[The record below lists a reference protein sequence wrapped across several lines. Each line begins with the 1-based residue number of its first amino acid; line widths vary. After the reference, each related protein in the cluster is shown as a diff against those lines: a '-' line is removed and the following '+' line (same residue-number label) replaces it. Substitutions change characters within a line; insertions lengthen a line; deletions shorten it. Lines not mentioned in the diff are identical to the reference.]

1 MTHASLFSGI
11 GGPEVAA
18 AMLGWENLFNC
29 DINPFTRKVL
39 NYWFPNAVTYE
50 DIKNTD
56 FTKWQGRVD
65 VLTGGFPCQPFSTAG
80 KRGGADDNRY
90 LWPQMCRVI
99 QEVRP
104 TWVVAE
110 NVDGITTMVESGPV
124 TEMGCEGSL
133 FGEGDGLYRYQ
144 SRDPFTIERVC
155 GDFER
160 AGYSVQ
166 PCLIPACAV
175 GAPHRRDRI
184 FFIAHLEDSVKHGL
198 PERETQ
204 EQGRFRDE
212 RNTGAGGDER
222 ICSEERSDAADSYDA
237 RTEGLRQFREDKVCE
252 SAIAPDSDCHGR
264 DEMGEHLQSELA
276 DGNESLRDGRL
287 RDAADSNGTGLQES
301 EQPGREANQEE
312 TGAGLH
318 DRTKRL
324 DSGNA
329 ADTESESAVRH
340 KSGQREAGSK
350 KQGKLGGGRC
360 KNGSDENTSDTD
372 CTGLERSDNAGRNE
386 AKHGDRIWRDVA
398 GYDRQAWSL
407 QCAELLPCNRWR
419 SFPTVSPVF
428 RGNDGI
434 PFPVDDLT
442 ISFAQWRKGALE
454 AYGNAIVPQ
463 VMYEIF
469 RAIQEVEN
477 NG

>member
-56 FTKWQGRVD
+56 FTKWRGRVD

-198 PERETQ
+198 PEREAQ
-204 EQGRFRDE
+204 EQGSLRDE
-212 RNTGAGGDER
+212 RNVSTGDNER
-222 ICSEERSDAADSYDA
+222 ICSKAWSDASDSDDSRA
-237 RTEGLRQFREDKVCE
+237 EGLRQFREDKVYE
-252 SAIAPDSDCHGR
+252 SSTAPDSHGHGR
-264 DEMGEHLQSELA
+264 NEMGEHLQSELA
-276 DGNESLRDGRL
+276 DGNESLCNGRL
-287 RDAADSNGTGLQES
+287 RDASDSHGERLQES
-301 EQPGREANQEE
+301 EQPGRETNQEE

-318 DRTKRL
+318 DRAQRPH
-324 DSGNA
+324 SGNSGRRNT
-329 ADTESESAVRH
+329 ADSD
-340 KSGQREAGSK
+340 
-350 KQGKLGGGRC
+350 C
-360 KNGSDENTSDTD
+360 K
-372 CTGLERSDNAGRNE
+372 GLEGKDNAGRNE